1 MNGFFFTNRCRTA
14 IGLTAWTRLAK
25 YWMWYFSQSDNG
37 ITFANSFQSF
47 QIQTICTF
55 QVCKWHFIEL
65 FAINNCAFFVARQ
78 REKHE
83 ASWRMKK
90 HRTKIEKMLHRNGL
104 LMLFVFNLFSLI
116 LNGNDFSICNH
127 EHALLWMFSLAC
139 SASGA
144 FRTNSLSLSHFF
156 YRSLPFPMAIIHSI
170 HFNDILNLW
179 KFFIP
184 ARWLNFFL
192 SLSSRNITF
201 WLESVAIKLRG
212 KKHLHSHMW
221 LRYVSKYLISFEV
234 QSKWRRKIAN
244 CIHMANKIGIYLVE
258 T

>member
-1 MNGFFFTNRCRTA
+1 MTCSCCSFLIYFPS
-14 IGLTAWTRLAK
+14 
-25 YWMWYFSQSDNG
+25 YWMGMISPSVIMNY
-37 ITFANSFQSF
+37 
-47 QIQTICTF
+47 
-55 QVCKWHFIEL
+55 
-65 FAINNCAFFVARQ
+65 
-78 REKHE
+78 
-83 ASWRMKK
+83 
-90 HRTKIEKMLHRNGL
+90 
-104 LMLFVFNLFSLI
+104 
-116 LNGNDFSICNH
+116 
-127 EHALLWMFSLAC
+127 ALLWMFSLAC

>member
-1 MNGFFFTNRCRTA
+1 MRIVFKVFKFRQFVHFKCASDISLNCLQ
-14 IGLTAWTRLAK
+14 LTIAP
-25 YWMWYFSQSDNG
+25 
-37 ITFANSFQSF
+37 
-47 QIQTICTF
+47 
-55 QVCKWHFIEL
+55 
-65 FAINNCAFFVARQ
+65 FFVARQ

-90 HRTKIEKMLHRNGL
+90 HRTKIEKMLHRNDL